1 MPTMKISRWIFFAY
15 VGLSVLLGAATL
27 TAGYYSLETL
37 VEGIVKEDARLLAR
51 ELGLFMLPHGAGSFE
66 SMKEEDRLD
75 LQEKI
80 RIYALRSERIA
91 SLQILATDGTILFA
105 SDRRRVGG
113 RVVGPDEL
121 ESLRSEEPRVRQ
133 VSDGA
138 DSLYEITVPIMA
150 GPQGRLGTLRARV
163 RPKFFT
169 GYLDEPRRR
178 FLWYFIAC
186 VVLITIA
193 GVLVASM
200 FSVPIRRLNRALVDL
215 QAKHFR
221 EATVEGG
228 PVGDCAVLY
237 VRDDGPGVDP
247 AIDPFAKGV
256 STAGSS
262 GYGLWLA
269 RAIVEA
275 HGGRLELEPSRG
287 TGAVFRLSLPL
298 ASAGSG

>member
-1 MPTMKISRWIFFAY
+1 MKISRWSFFAY
-15 VGLSVLLGAATL
+15 VGLSVLLGTATL
-27 TAGYYSLETL
+27 TPGYYSLETL

-169 GYLDEPRRR
+169 GYLDEPRRQV
-178 FLWYFIAC
+178 LWYFIAC
-186 VVLITIA
+186 VLLITVA
-193 GVLVASM
+193 GVFVATM
-200 FSVPIRRLNRALVDL
+200 FSVPIRRLNRALIEL
-215 QAKHFR
+215 QTKHFR
-221 EATVEGG
+221 ETSVEGG
-228 PVGDCAVLY
+228 SDV
-237 VRDDGPGVDP
+237 
-247 AIDPFAKGV
+247 
-256 STAGSS
+256 TAGLRAVSRL
-262 GYGLWLA
+262 GARIEALA
-269 RAIVEA
+269 R
-275 HGGRLELEPSRG
+275 
-287 TGAVFRLSLPL
+287 GARRQESALSSLSQPL
-298 ASAGSG
+298 DE